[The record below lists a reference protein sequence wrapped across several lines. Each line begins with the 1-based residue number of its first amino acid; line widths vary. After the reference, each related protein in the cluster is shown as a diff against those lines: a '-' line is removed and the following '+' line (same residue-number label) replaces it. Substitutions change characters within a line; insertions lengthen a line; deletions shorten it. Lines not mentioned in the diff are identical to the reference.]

1 MISNTL
7 YLPLTHLD
15 YHFPYPQVQILTTSE
30 SLKERKVYFHG
41 TVLSARQ
48 LHW

>member
-15 YHFPYPQVQILTTSE
+15 YHFPYPLF
-30 SLKERKVYFHG
+30 KNNWFAVY
-41 TVLSARQ
+41 SA
-48 LHW
+48 